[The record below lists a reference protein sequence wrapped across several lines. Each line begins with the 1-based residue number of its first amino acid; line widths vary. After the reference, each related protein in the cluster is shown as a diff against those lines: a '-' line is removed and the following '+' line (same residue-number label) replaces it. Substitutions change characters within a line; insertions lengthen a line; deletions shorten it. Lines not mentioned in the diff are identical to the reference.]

1 METECVCEYDD
12 SNAKGDSM
20 SCPIVESK
28 YVFTRFKTLKD
39 LSSVAVEGKQNVQHT
54 INIRK
59 TSFCLQ
65 VPMPHKD
72 DLGLPGLWDIIPT
85 LLSIF
90 LLQG

>member
-12 SNAKGDSM
+12 SNDKGDSL
-20 SCPIVESK
+20 SCPIVERK

-39 LSSVAVEGKQNVQHT
+39 LSSVAVEGSIVSKMF
-54 INIRK
+54 NIRK
-59 TSFCLQ
+59 TSFFLH

-72 DLGLPGLWDIIPT
+72 GLGLPGLWDIIPT

>member
-12 SNAKGDSM
+12 SNDKGDSL

-39 LSSVAVEGKQNVQHT
+39 LSSVAVEGSIVSKMF
-54 INIRK
+54 NIRK

-72 DLGLPGLWDIIPT
+72 GLSLPGLWDIIPT
-85 LLSIF
+85 
-90 LLQG
+90 